1 MNRII
6 TVLVILIFSS
16 SGLKAQNASVEKS
29 LYGIQTGVLGIW
41 GYNESRLAD
50 QFALRTEIGFDAGLW
65 GGTLYDNSVNFA
77 LIPVITFEPRW
88 YYNIKKRANKK
99 RRTWNNG
106 ANFLSLETS
115 FYPDLFVISNA
126 KNVGVANQIYFI
138 PKWGIKR
145 NIGKHFG
152 FEAGLGAG
160 YGTLLERK
168 STLDDGFTVDLHLK
182 IGYNF

>member
-1 MNRII
+1 MKKIVITFII
-6 TVLVILIFSS
+6 VLWGSLSVQS
-16 SGLKAQNASVEKS
+16 QTNSVEES
-29 LYGIQTGVLGIW
+29 LYGVQTGVLGIW
-41 GYNESRLAD
+41 GYNGLRLND
-50 QFALRTEIGFDAGLW
+50 EFSFRTEVGFDAGLW
-65 GGTLYDNSVNFA
+65 GGTLYSNNVNFA
-77 LIPVITFEPRW
+77 LIPVITLEPRW
-88 YYNIKKRANKK
+88 YYNIKKRAKKK

-126 KNVGVANQIYFI
+126 KNVKVATQIYFI

-145 NIGKHFG
+145 NIGRHFG
-152 FEAGLGAG
+152 FEAGIGAG

>member
-6 TVLVILIFSS
+6 TILVFLVFASS
-16 SGLKAQNASVEKS
+16 SLKAQNNSVEKS

-50 QFALRTEIGFDAGLW
+50 EFALRTEIGLDAGLW
-65 GGTLYDNSVNFA
+65 GPSTEGSFNYFLT
-77 LIPVITFEPRW
+77 PVITLEPRW
-88 YYNIKKRANKK
+88 YYNIKKRSEKGK
-99 RRTWNNG
+99 RTWNNG

-115 FYPDLFVISNA
+115 FYPDLFVISN
-126 KNVGVANQIYFI
+126 KSNVSVTNQIYFI

-152 FEAGLGAG
+152 FETGIGVG
-160 YGTLLERK
+160 YGTTISNGDYNSNETIIK
-168 STLDDGFTVDLHLK
+168 AHLK